1 MNFMIDNRT
10 MRILILIAATALLG
24 FTGGVPDL
32 QQARDRQDRPLL
44 DKLVSEFKGEAD
56 KQPNDAVAQ
65 YRLAL
70 AESYAAEVAVEV
82 KDKAQ
87 AKNYAETGIAAAEK
101 ATQLKPGVAEYYRI
115 LGTLCGQMISSNGLA
130 AIRYGNCAMSAVN
143 KAIEL
148 DPKSAAN
155 YLSHGVGYFY
165 LPAALGGGVEVA
177 IKDFQKAIELDPKS
191 SEAHLWLG
199 IALRKENKNAD
210 AHKALARAVELNPN
224 RVWAKQQLE
233 KTPAQ

>member
-1 MNFMIDNRT
+1 MFMRVLLLT
-10 MRILILIAATALLG
+10 TATALFG
-24 FTGGVPDL
+24 FTAGVPDL
-32 QQARDRQDRPLL
+32 QQARDRQDRPVL
-44 DKLVSEFKGEAD
+44 DKLVADFKAEAD
-56 KQPNDAVAQ
+56 RQPNDAAAQ
-65 YRLAL
+65 YRYAL

-82 KDKAQ
+82 RDKGQ
-87 AKNYAETGIAAAEK
+87 AKNYAEAGIAAAEK
-101 ATQLKPGVAEYYRI
+101 ATKLKPDVSEYYRI

-130 AIRYGNCAMSAVN
+130 ALRYGNCALSAVN
-143 KAIEL
+143 KAVEL

-155 YLSHGVGYFY
+155 YLSHGVGNYY
-165 LPAALGGGVEVA
+165 LPAALGGGVDVA

-199 IALRKENKNAD
+199 IALRKQNKNAD
-210 AHKALARAVELNPN
+210 AHKALAKAVELNPN